1 MTISAE
7 EFIVYL
13 SLLSDELKLKVK
25 ISQEVK
31 GGLITGTS
39 ATLGGFCGGPV
50 GMLVGGVFG
59 GTIAAVS
66 CKDRQENVKDILV
79 SLDRTKRLDL
89 QNSFISFLEDDF
101 ENLSFSQFCRKLDEN
116 YELKYKVEKH
126 FKFYLQEKLHLKVWN
141 ANLID

>member
-89 QNSFISFLEDDF
+89 QNSFMGFLEDDF
-101 ENLSFSQFCRKLDEN
+101 ESLSFSQFCRKLDEN
-116 YELKYKVEKH
+116 CELKYKVQKH
-126 FKFYLQEKLHLKVWN
+126 FKSYLQEKLHLKVWN

>member
-7 EFIVYL
+7 EFIVCL

-89 QNSFISFLEDDF
+89 QNSFMGFLEDDF
-101 ENLSFSQFCRKLDEN
+101 ESLSFSQFCRKLDEN

-126 FKFYLQEKLHLKVWN
+126 FKSYLQEKLHLKVWN